1 MSLPR
6 IDCRKCKYY
15 YVTWD
20 PNNPHGCRQFG
31 FKSKQIPS
39 LVVYKSSGNPCI
51 GFELKKN
58 LK

>member
-1 MSLPR
+1 MA

-39 LVVYKSSGNPCI
+39 VVVFKSSGNPCI
-51 GFELKKN
+51 GFELKIKS
-58 LK
+58 K